1 MATSLPARAWVFAL
15 AFALHNAEELLLDL
29 PLWVASRPQLGVLAA
44 LQGGGWFAPAAL
56 ALSIGAVLL
65 ALIAARFPQRWM
77 EFLLRI
83 AAVLML
89 ANSLSHLAFSILAES
104 LMPGTLTA
112 LLVVA
117 PVSLWLLLTPGKK
130 KEPRQAGVR

>member
-1 MATSLPARAWVFAL
+1 M

-29 PLWVASRPQLGVLAA
+29 PLWVASRPQLGVIAA

-56 ALSIGAVLL
+56 ALSIGAVLF
-65 ALIAARFPQRWM
+65 ALIAARFPHPWM
-77 EFLLRI
+77 GFLLRI

-89 ANSLSHLAFSILAES
+89 ANSLSHLVFSIVTAS

-112 LLVVA
+112 LVVVA
-117 PVSLWLLLTPGKK
+117 PVSLWLLLSPGK
-130 KEPRQAGVR
+130 KEPRQAEVR